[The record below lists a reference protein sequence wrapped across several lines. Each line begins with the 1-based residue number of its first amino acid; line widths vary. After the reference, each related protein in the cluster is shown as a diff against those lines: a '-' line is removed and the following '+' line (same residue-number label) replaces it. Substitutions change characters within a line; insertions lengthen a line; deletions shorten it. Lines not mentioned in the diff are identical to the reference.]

1 MFASC
6 GNDGRVCVMDARCAP
21 GSECVGAVDDAH
33 GGRPVNF
40 VEWAPNTCSVGRC
53 RLTL

>member
-1 MFASC
+1 VFASC